1 MKPRNAIYL
10 GDRALDP
17 PEDVVMI
24 RCTYCHKSAYSLEW
38 RKNRGHCPICHKAYA
53 GPEIEED

>member
-1 MKPRNAIYL
+1 MRPTNAIYL

-24 RCTYCHKSAYSLEW
+24 RCNGCHKSAYSLEW
-38 RKNRGHCPICHKAYA
+38 RKNRGHCPLCQKAYA
-53 GPEIEED
+53 GPVIEED

>member
-1 MKPRNAIYL
+1 MNRIYV

-24 RCTYCHKSAYSLEW
+24 RCTNCHKSAYSLEW
-38 RKNRGHCPICHKAYA
+38 RKNRGDCPLCGKPYA
-53 GPEIEED
+53 GSEIEED

>member
-1 MKPRNAIYL
+1 MKPTNRFYGYSPA
-10 GDRALDP
+10 DP

-24 RCTYCHKSAYSLEW
+24 NCQHCHKSAYSLEW
-38 RKNRGHCPICHKAYA
+38 RKNRGHCPLCQKAYA